1 MNNPSAQFKKVIFKI
16 AIILI
21 LLLVS
26 LFPAKYINSVYG
38 YLPFWGLLSL
48 LLLSV
53 LYLVII
59 RNSIHFKAE
68 DSDAVCQRGEKVN
81 VILKIVNGSFLICP
95 KARANLYVSDFFG
108 GDDYVLP
115 AVFTM
120 RAQSESEF
128 SLAIKMNHVG
138 MYSAGVKTLQIYDM
152 LGIFSTTI
160 PGSREFSVTV
170 LPKTLLS
177 DEIEF
182 KDKML
187 SESHNARNS
196 TVSDGF
202 DYTGVREYALGDSIK
217 RIHWKLSAH
226 SNNYM
231 TKITETSNKN
241 DLAVVIDLL
250 TSGIEHD
257 VLPGIYDCI
266 VETGVSLIKQAMN
279 RDIEYSMLFVGKNRE
294 IARVIPKG
302 RQDYENLV
310 RMLPAFYTDSDADVP
325 DGADILENESR
336 LGNRSAN
343 IILCT
348 AKITDH
354 LVHELIN
361 IKQQKRN
368 PMLYYIIKPD
378 VNSHEVE
385 DLKAPLQAL
394 DDYNI
399 IYHTVIAEAVS

>member
-1 MNNPSAQFKKVIFKI
+1 MNNPYAQFKKVIFKI
-16 AIILI
+16 AVILI

-38 YLPFWGLLSL
+38 YLPFLGLLSL

-53 LYLVII
+53 LYLLII
-59 RNSIHFKAE
+59 RNCIRFEAV

-81 VILKIVNGSFLICP
+81 VILKIVNGSYLICP
-95 KARANLYVSDFFG
+95 KARVNLYVSDFFG

-115 AVFTM
+115 AAFTM
-120 RAQSESEF
+120 SAKGESEF
-128 SLAIKMNHVG
+128 SFEIKMKHIG
-138 MYSAGVKTLQIYDM
+138 MYTAGVKTLKIYDL
-152 LGIFSTTI
+152 LGIFSITI
-160 PGSREFSVTV
+160 SGSRGFSVTV
-170 LPKTLLS
+170 LPKVLLS
-177 DEIEF
+177 DEVEF

-226 SNNYM
+226 SKDYM

-241 DLAVVIDLL
+241 DLAVVLDLL
-250 TSGIEHD
+250 TTDIARD
-257 VLPGIYDCI
+257 VLPGIYDCL
-266 VETGVSLIKQAMN
+266 VETGLSLIKQAMS
-279 RDIEYSMLFVGKNRE
+279 RDVEYSLLFIGKNRE

-302 RQDYENLV
+302 TGDYENLV
-310 RMLPAFYTDSDADVP
+310 RMLPVYNSDSDTDIP
-325 DGADILENESR
+325 DGADILENESHF
-336 LGNRSAN
+336 GNRSAN

-354 LVHELIN
+354 LIRELIN
-361 IKQQKRN
+361 IKQQQRN

-378 VNSHEVE
+378 VNSGEIE
-385 DLKAPLQAL
+385 DLKAPLRAF
-394 DDYNI
+394 DDYSIGYNLV
-399 IYHTVIAEAVS
+399 TAEASS